1 MRTHLLATTAAAALL
16 PATSAQASRI
26 FQEQPCR
33 RTNGSRPFGLP
44 LPKRPR
50 LRATAVLASAAL
62 NLAAR
67 IAIPVIV
74 LNGVTGVASAQ
85 TWNGPGADWNT
96 ATNWTNPATVPGPN
110 GTATFAGALPTS
122 ISMAGGVAVGT
133 LQFNAPNYTFDLPF
147 GGTTINGQGVI
158 ASLANAPTFNVLST
172 VGGTPAIDFNNS
184 SSAGTAQIILG
195 QVVDMAGG
203 FNAGFANF
211 RNTSTAG
218 QATITVR
225 DASAINFFDSSTA
238 DHATIIVERSGFL
251 GFNDQSNGAQATV
264 INNAGGEVGLF
275 GLSTAGTTLGSI
287 AGDGTFTLTSKN
299 LTVGS
304 NNTSTEVGG
313 TITGDGGS
321 LVKVG
326 TGALTLSGVNTYTGT
341 TTVNAGALIVNGSI
355 ASSILTTVNSGAALS
370 GTGIVGNAQI
380 NSGGFLVPGPVGTPG
395 SMTVAGNLAFQ
406 SGAFYIVQVNPT
418 TASITNVSGTA
429 SLLGGT
435 VGAIFAPG
443 SYVTRSYPI
452 LTSGGLTGTF
462 NALTTFGLPPD
473 FQTSLSYTATTAF
486 LNLRAQL
493 VPEPTPPTPPGG
505 AIPPVP
511 GIPGLPPSGLP
522 STPPPLPIFT
532 VNQLNVG
539 HAIDNFFNNGG
550 VLPPVFL
557 SLFGLTGSNLTNALD
572 QLSGEVATGAQKV
585 AFQLTDQF
593 LNLMLDP
600 FVDGR
605 SCTEYP
611 VRAIVKRPLPRPVCQ
626 GRWTTWFS
634 AYGGG
639 SHTAGD
645 LAVTGSHDLTARTV
659 GGAAGLD
666 YHLTPDTV
674 LGFALAGGGTY
685 WNLSQGLGSGKSDAF
700 QAGLYGTT
708 RWGPTYL
715 AAAFAFTNHWM
726 STDRTAVG
734 DHLTADFNAQSYGGR
749 LEGGYRFTTL
759 YGAFAPYAAIQ
770 AQSFHTPS
778 YAETDAIANG
788 FALAF
793 PSRDANDTRSELGAR
808 YDKQVLLNYG
818 AVLVWRARLA
828 WAHDWISDP
837 NLIPTFEALP
847 GASFIVNGAT
857 PVKNSAL
864 ASAGAELRLIN
875 GVSLLAKF
883 DGEFANRAQTY
894 AGTGTV
900 RYAW

>member
-1 MRTHLLATTAAAALL
+1 M
-16 PATSAQASRI
+16 
-26 FQEQPCR
+26 
-33 RTNGSRPFGLP
+33 SRPFGLS

-74 LNGVTGVASAQ
+74 LNGVSGVASAQ
-85 TWNGPGADWNT
+85 DATWGAPGANANWNT
-96 ATNWTNPATVPGPN
+96 PANWIGGAVPGAT
-110 GTATFAGALPTS
+110 GTATFTGNLPTE
-122 ISMAGGVAVGT
+122 ISAGGVAVGT
-133 LQFNAPNYTFDLPF
+133 LSLGANYIFDVP
-147 GGTTINGQGVI
+147 GNSTINGQGVI
-158 ASLANAPTFNVLST
+158 GLANAATFNIVST
-172 VGGTPAIDFNNS
+172 VGATPALDFNGT
-184 SSAGTAQIILG
+184 SSAGTAQFILG
-195 QVVDMAGG
+195 QVVDTAGG
-203 FNAGFANF
+203 FNAGFLNF
-211 RNTSTAG
+211 RGTSTAG

-225 DASAINFFDSSTA
+225 DASATNFFDSSTA
-238 DHATIIVERSGFL
+238 DHATIIVDRGGFL

-299 LTVGS
+299 LTVGF
-304 NNTSTEVGG
+304 NNNSTEVGG

-326 TGALTLSGVNTYTGT
+326 TGSLTLSGLNTYTGT
-341 TTVNAGALIVNGSI
+341 TTVNNGALIVNGSI
-355 ASSILTTVNSGAALS
+355 ASSSMTLVNSGATLNGS
-370 GTGIVGNAQI
+370 GTVGSTSVNA
-380 NSGGFLVPGPVGTPG
+380 GGFLVPGPVGTPG

-505 AIPPVP
+505 TIPPVP

-550 VLPPVFL
+550 VLPPAFL

-611 VRAIVKRPLPRPVCQ
+611 VRAIVKRPLV
-626 GRWTTWFS
+626 
-634 AYGGG
+634 
-639 SHTAGD
+639 
-645 LAVTGSHDLTARTV
+645 
-659 GGAAGLD
+659 
-666 YHLTPDTV
+666 V
-674 LGFALAGGGTY
+674 L
-685 WNLSQGLGSGKSDAF
+685 
-700 QAGLYGTT
+700 
-708 RWGPTYL
+708 R
-715 AAAFAFTNHWM
+715 
-726 STDRTAVG
+726 R
-734 DHLTADFNAQSYGGR
+734 
-749 LEGGYRFTTL
+749 
-759 YGAFAPYAAIQ
+759 
-770 AQSFHTPS
+770 
-778 YAETDAIANG
+778 
-788 FALAF
+788 
-793 PSRDANDTRSELGAR
+793 
-808 YDKQVLLNYG
+808 KQ
-818 AVLVWRARLA
+818 
-828 WAHDWISDP
+828 P
-837 NLIPTFEALP
+837 
-847 GASFIVNGAT
+847 
-857 PVKNSAL
+857 
-864 ASAGAELRLIN
+864 LRLWN
-875 GVSLLAKF
+875 SENSK
-883 DGEFANRAQTY
+883 ANRIETMERSR
-894 AGTGTV
+894 GIWTNLFGWV
-900 RYAW
+900 EEK